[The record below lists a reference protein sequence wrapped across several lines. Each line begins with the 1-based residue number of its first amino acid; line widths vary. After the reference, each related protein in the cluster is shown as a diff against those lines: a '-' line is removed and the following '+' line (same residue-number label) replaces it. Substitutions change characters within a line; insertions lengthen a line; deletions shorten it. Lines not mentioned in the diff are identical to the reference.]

1 MNSFNGFIV
10 LVFIGLLMFCFILW
24 LFSLLARISFSAWV
38 VLVNLGLLGLFGYI
52 VNNGTN
58 VVVTVCVYLF
68 IATVVNLTV
77 INTHH
82 ETSTKEGREKMLR
95 QIEAQKEYDR
105 KYRNYVKEAKDK
117 KVKKGTIEF
126 TEKKR

>member
-1 MNSFNGFIV
+1 MNGTGFIV
-10 LVFIGLLMFCFILW
+10 LVFIGLLMFCFIL
-24 LFSLLARISFSAWV
+24 LLLSLLASASFGGWM
-38 VLVNLGLLGLFGYI
+38 VLVNLGLLGLFGFI
-52 VNNGTN
+52 ASNGTD

-68 IATVVNLTV
+68 IAIIVNL
-77 INTHH
+77 IMISTHH
-82 ETSTKEGREKMLR
+82 QISTKEGREEMLR

-117 KVKKGTIEF
+117 KGTIEF